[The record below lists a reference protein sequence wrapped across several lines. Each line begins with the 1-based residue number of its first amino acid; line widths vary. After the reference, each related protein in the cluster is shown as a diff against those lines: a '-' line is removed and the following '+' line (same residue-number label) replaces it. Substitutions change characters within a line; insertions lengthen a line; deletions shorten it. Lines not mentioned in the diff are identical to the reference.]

1 MPSGSRI
8 GIVGK
13 LIGGIAG
20 VLVLLVVELVT
31 TMLLY
36 SYLNL
41 SHPDTFGWLV
51 RQSRGVL
58 DLLAGQIELWFKG
71 WSNAAYATVF
81 GELGPKSILLLLMG
95 LVVAAVIRGLVWAV
109 TGLAGNRG

>member
-1 MPSGSRI
+1 MASGSRI
-8 GIVGK
+8 GVAGK
-13 LIGGIAG
+13 LIGGVFG
-20 VLVLLVVELVT
+20 VLTLLVIELVT

-71 WSNAAYATVF
+71 WSNAAYASVF

-95 LVVAAVIRGLVWAV
+95 LVVAAVIRWAV
-109 TGLAGNRG
+109 WVIHGLLGKAD